1 MKKTIILLVLIFNS
15 LSYSVY
21 TGFGYITEPKFTNP
35 DKWSDFKTMHK
46 VTDDISLLMSYEEF
60 KKVVPQKEYYRDNDG
75 VDDTVFYYEK
85 VKDPFGN
92 YARASFYFGK
102 NMLMSSIFEYDTTVK
117 EHKKM
122 DAEIRKLYS
131 KRKGYTKL
139 QNAYASATFL
149 YNSGTLMY
157 IKFVPDNNNYSSN
170 TGKTLIH
177 IQVSS
182 ALNIAKYLQEIQM
195 LNRIGD

>member
-1 MKKTIILLVLIFNS
+1 MKKTIVLSVLIFNS
-15 LSYSVY
+15 LSYSAY

-46 VTDDISLLMSYEEF
+46 VTDDISLLMGYEEF

-92 YARASFYFGK
+92 YARGSFYFAK
-102 NMLMSSIFEYDTTVK
+102 NILMSSIFEYDTTVK

>member
-15 LSYSVY
+15 LSYSAY
-21 TGFGYITEPKFTNP
+21 TGFGYITEPKFTSP

-60 KKVVPQKEYYRDNDG
+60 KKVVSQEEYYRDNDG

-92 YARASFYFGK
+92 YARASFYFAK

-157 IKFVPDNNNYSSN
+157 IKFVPDNNYSSN

>member
-15 LSYSVY
+15 LSYSAY

-60 KKVVPQKEYYRDNDG
+60 KKVVSQEEYYRDNDG

-157 IKFVPDNNNYSSN
+157 IKFVPDNNNYSSS

>member
-1 MKKTIILLVLIFNS
+1 MKKTIILSVLIFNS
-15 LSYSVY
+15 LSYSAY
-21 TGFGYITEPKFTNP
+21 TGFGYLTEPKFTNP

-92 YARASFYFGK
+92 YARGSFYFAK
-102 NMLMSSIFEYDTTVK
+102 NILMSSNFEYDTTVK

-157 IKFVPDNNNYSSN
+157 IKFVPDNNYSSN

>member
-1 MKKTIILLVLIFNS
+1 MKKTIILSVLIFNS
-15 LSYSVY
+15 LSYSAY

-60 KKVVPQKEYYRDNDG
+60 KKVVSQKEYYRDNDG

>member
-1 MKKTIILLVLIFNS
+1 MKQIIIILSLIIIS
-15 LSYSVY
+15 LSYSAY
-21 TGFGYITEPKFTNP
+21 TGFGYITEPKFTSP

-60 KKVVPQKEYYRDNDG
+60 KKVVSQKEYYRDNDG

-182 ALNIAKYLQEIQM
+182 ALNIAKYLHEIQM

>member
-1 MKKTIILLVLIFNS
+1 MKKTIILSVLIFNS
-15 LSYSVY
+15 LSYSAY

-92 YARASFYFGK
+92 YARGSFYFAK
-102 NMLMSSIFEYDTTVK
+102 NILMSSIFEYDTTVK

-177 IQVSS
+177 IQISS

>member
-1 MKKTIILLVLIFNS
+1 MKKTIILSVLIFNS
-15 LSYSVY
+15 LSYSAY
-21 TGFGYITEPKFTNP
+21 TGFGYLTEPKFTNP

-75 VDDTVFYYEK
+75 VDDTVFYYKK

>member
-1 MKKTIILLVLIFNS
+1 MKKTIILSVLIFNS
-15 LSYSVY
+15 LSYSAY

-92 YARASFYFGK
+92 YARGSFYFAK
-102 NMLMSSIFEYDTTVK
+102 NILMSSIFEYDTTVK

>member
-1 MKKTIILLVLIFNS
+1 MKKTIVLSVLIFNS
-15 LSYSVY
+15 LSYSAY

-92 YARASFYFGK
+92 YARGSFYFAK
-102 NMLMSSIFEYDTTVK
+102 NILMSSIFEYDTTVK

>member
-1 MKKTIILLVLIFNS
+1 MKQIIIILSLIIIS
-15 LSYSVY
+15 LSYSAY
-21 TGFGYITEPKFTNP
+21 TGFGYITEPKFTSP

-75 VDDTVFYYEK
+75 VDDTVFYYKK
-85 VKDPFGN
+85 VNDPFGN

-102 NMLMSSIFEYDTTVK
+102 NILMSSIFEYDTTVK

>member
-1 MKKTIILLVLIFNS
+1 MKKTIILSVLIFNS
-15 LSYSVY
+15 LSYSAY

-92 YARASFYFGK
+92 YARGSFYFAK
-102 NMLMSSIFEYDTTVK
+102 NILMSSIFEYDTTVK

-122 DAEIRKLYS
+122 DSEIRKLYS

-149 YNSGTLMY
+149 YNLGTLMY

>member
-1 MKKTIILLVLIFNS
+1 MKKTIILSVLIFNS
-15 LSYSVY
+15 LSYSAY
-21 TGFGYITEPKFTNP
+21 TGFGYLTEPKFTNP

-60 KKVVPQKEYYRDNDG
+60 KKVVPQKESYRDNDG

-92 YARASFYFGK
+92 YARGSFYFAK
-102 NMLMSSIFEYDTTVK
+102 NILMSSIFEYDTTVK

>member
-1 MKKTIILLVLIFNS
+1 MKKTIILSVLIFNS
-15 LSYSVY
+15 LSYSAY

-60 KKVVPQKEYYRDNDG
+60 KKVVSQKEYYRDNDG

-92 YARASFYFGK
+92 YARGSFYFAK
-102 NMLMSSIFEYDTTVK
+102 NILMSSIFEYDTTVK

-122 DAEIRKLYS
+122 DDEIRKLYS

-157 IKFVPDNNNYSSN
+157 IKFVPDNNNYSSS

>member
-1 MKKTIILLVLIFNS
+1 MKKTIILSVLIFNS
-15 LSYSVY
+15 LSYSAY

-60 KKVVPQKEYYRDNDG
+60 KKIVSQEEYYRDNDG
-75 VDDTVFYYEK
+75 ADDTVFYYEK

>member
-15 LSYSVY
+15 LSYSAY
-21 TGFGYITEPKFTNP
+21 TGFGYLTEPKFTNP

-92 YARASFYFGK
+92 YARGSFYFAK
-102 NMLMSSIFEYDTTVK
+102 NILMSSIFEYDTTVK

>member
-1 MKKTIILLVLIFNS
+1 MKKTIILSVLIFNS
-15 LSYSVY
+15 LSYSAY

-85 VKDPFGN
+85 VKDSFGN
-92 YARASFYFGK
+92 YARGSFYFAK
-102 NMLMSSIFEYDTTVK
+102 NILMSSIFEYDTTVK

>member
-1 MKKTIILLVLIFNS
+1 MKKTIILSVLIFNS
-15 LSYSVY
+15 LSYSAY
-21 TGFGYITEPKFTNP
+21 TGFGYLTEPKFTNP

-92 YARASFYFGK
+92 YARASFYFAK
-102 NMLMSSIFEYDTTVK
+102 NILMSSNFEYDTTVK

-157 IKFVPDNNNYSSN
+157 IKFVPDNNYSSN

>member
-1 MKKTIILLVLIFNS
+1 MKKTIILSVLIFNS
-15 LSYSVY
+15 LSYSAY

-92 YARASFYFGK
+92 YARGSFYFAK
-102 NMLMSSIFEYDTTVK
+102 NILMSSIFEYDTTVK

-139 QNAYASATFL
+139 QNAYASVTFL

>member
-1 MKKTIILLVLIFNS
+1 MKKTIILSVLIFNS
-15 LSYSVY
+15 LSYSAY

-92 YARASFYFGK
+92 YARGSFYFAK
-102 NMLMSSIFEYDTTVK
+102 NILMSSIFEYDTTVK

-122 DAEIRKLYS
+122 DAETRKLYS

>member
-1 MKKTIILLVLIFNS
+1 MKKTIILSVLIFNS
-15 LSYSVY
+15 LSYSAY

-92 YARASFYFGK
+92 YARGSFYFAK
-102 NMLMSSIFEYDTTVK
+102 NILMSSIFEYDTTVK

-122 DAEIRKLYS
+122 DAETRKLYS

-182 ALNIAKYLQEIQM
+182 ALNIAKYLKEIQM

>member
-1 MKKTIILLVLIFNS
+1 MKKTIILSVLIFNS
-15 LSYSVY
+15 LSYSAY

-75 VDDTVFYYEK
+75 VDDTVFYYKK

-117 EHKKM
+117 
-122 DAEIRKLYS
+122 
-131 KRKGYTKL
+131 
-139 QNAYASATFL
+139 
-149 YNSGTLMY
+149 
-157 IKFVPDNNNYSSN
+157 
-170 TGKTLIH
+170 
-177 IQVSS
+177 
-182 ALNIAKYLQEIQM
+182 
-195 LNRIGD
+195 

>member
-1 MKKTIILLVLIFNS
+1 MKKTIILSVLIFNS
-15 LSYSVY
+15 LSYSAY

-75 VDDTVFYYEK
+75 VDDTVFYYKK

-122 DAEIRKLYS
+122 DAETRKLYS

>member
-1 MKKTIILLVLIFNS
+1 MKKTIILSVLIFNS
-15 LSYSVY
+15 LSYSAY

-75 VDDTVFYYEK
+75 VDDTVFHYEK

-92 YARASFYFGK
+92 YARGSFYFAK
-102 NMLMSSIFEYDTTVK
+102 NILMSSIFEYDTTVK

>member
-15 LSYSVY
+15 LSYSAY
-21 TGFGYITEPKFTNP
+21 TGFGYITEPKFTSP

-92 YARASFYFGK
+92 YTRASFYFAK
-102 NMLMSSIFEYDTTVK
+102 NILMSSIFEYDTTVK

-122 DAEIRKLYS
+122 DSEIRKLYS

-182 ALNIAKYLQEIQM
+182 ALNIAKYLKEIQM

>member
-1 MKKTIILLVLIFNS
+1 MKQIIIILSLIINL
-15 LSYSVY
+15 LSYSAY
-21 TGFGYITEPKFTNP
+21 TGFGYITEPKFTSP

-75 VDDTVFYYEK
+75 VDDTVFYYKK

-149 YNSGTLMY
+149 YTSETLMY
-157 IKFVPDNNNYSSN
+157 IKFVPDNDNYSSN
-170 TGKTLIH
+170 TGKTVIT
-177 IQVSS
+177 IQETS
-182 ALNIAKYLQEIQM
+182 ALNIAKYLHEIQM

>member
-1 MKKTIILLVLIFNS
+1 MKKTIILSVLIFNS
-15 LSYSVY
+15 LSYSAY
-21 TGFGYITEPKFTNP
+21 TGFGYLTEPKFTNP

-92 YARASFYFGK
+92 YARASFYFAK
-102 NMLMSSIFEYDTTVK
+102 NILMSSIFEYDTTVK

-157 IKFVPDNNNYSSN
+157 IKFVPDNNYSSN

>member
-1 MKKTIILLVLIFNS
+1 MRLKKTL
-15 LSYSVY
+15 
-21 TGFGYITEPKFTNP
+21 
-35 DKWSDFKTMHK
+35 
-46 VTDDISLLMSYEEF
+46 
-60 KKVVPQKEYYRDNDG
+60 
-75 VDDTVFYYEK
+75 
-85 VKDPFGN
+85 FGN
-92 YARASFYFGK
+92 YRAKEVEEYIESLEEGFDSEIRKK
-102 NMLMSSIFEYDTTVK
+102 NEKIESL
-117 EHKKM
+117 HKKM
-122 DAEIRKLYS
+122 DAETRKLYS

>member
-1 MKKTIILLVLIFNS
+1 MKKTIILSVLIFNS
-15 LSYSVY
+15 LSYSAY
-21 TGFGYITEPKFTNP
+21 TGFGYLTEPKFTNP

-92 YARASFYFGK
+92 YARGSFYFAK
-102 NMLMSSIFEYDTTVK
+102 NILMSSIFEYDTTVK

>member
-15 LSYSVY
+15 LSYSAY
-21 TGFGYITEPKFTNP
+21 TEFGYITEPKFTSP

-60 KKVVPQKEYYRDNDG
+60 KKVVSQEEYYRDNDG

-92 YARASFYFGK
+92 YARGSFYFAK

-177 IQVSS
+177 IQISS

>member
-1 MKKTIILLVLIFNS
+1 MKKTIILSVLIFNS
-15 LSYSVY
+15 LSYSAY

-75 VDDTVFYYEK
+75 ADDTVFYYEK

-157 IKFVPDNNNYSSN
+157 IKFVPDNNNYSSS

>member
-1 MKKTIILLVLIFNS
+1 MKKTIILSVLIFNS
-15 LSYSVY
+15 LSYSAY
-21 TGFGYITEPKFTNP
+21 TGFGYLTEPKFTNP

-92 YARASFYFGK
+92 YARGSFYFAK
-102 NMLMSSIFEYDTTVK
+102 NILMSSIFEYDTTVK

-157 IKFVPDNNNYSSN
+157 IKFVPDNNYSSN

>member
-1 MKKTIILLVLIFNS
+1 MKKTIILSVLIFNS
-15 LSYSVY
+15 LSYSAY

-92 YARASFYFGK
+92 YARASFYFAK

-157 IKFVPDNNNYSSN
+157 IKFVPDNNNYSSS

>member
-1 MKKTIILLVLIFNS
+1 MKKTIILSVLIFNS
-15 LSYSVY
+15 LSYSAY

-92 YARASFYFGK
+92 YARGSFYFAK
-102 NMLMSSIFEYDTTVK
+102 NILMSSNFEYDTTVK

-157 IKFVPDNNNYSSN
+157 IKFVPDNNYSSN

>member
-1 MKKTIILLVLIFNS
+1 MKKTIILSVLIFNS
-15 LSYSVY
+15 LSYSAY

-75 VDDTVFYYEK
+75 VDDTVFYYKK

>member
-15 LSYSVY
+15 LSYSAY
-21 TGFGYITEPKFTNP
+21 TEFGYITEPKFTSP

-60 KKVVPQKEYYRDNDG
+60 KKVVSQEEYYRDNDG

-92 YARASFYFGK
+92 YARGSFYFAK
-102 NMLMSSIFEYDTTVK
+102 NILMSSIFEYDTTVK

-177 IQVSS
+177 IQISS